1 MLNSRV
7 RVVNVIKK
15 YFISLFP
22 LLFSAQCL
30 AVPLTGTVS
39 INQVSD
45 TAAKAK
51 INAMN
56 VARRQIISNVL
67 SQYTENSSFSELIQ
81 NVSNDDLINL
91 VSSVSVS
98 NEQMSTNSYSANIV
112 MNLDNLAVKKWLSEN
127 NVQNWV
133 PLNESDERFTV
144 VIVVP
149 NGIQDWAE
157 LKRITRSANFEME
170 TQSIIGNQIV
180 VKMPLNYRTKFT
192 ASVRNNG
199 WKYVDNNGTLQ
210 VWK

>member
-1 MLNSRV
+1 MNF
-7 RVVNVIKK
+7 IKK
-15 YFISLFP
+15 YFVCLFA
-22 LLFSAQCL
+22 LFFAHQCFAGVL
-30 AVPLTGTVS
+30 SGTVS

-56 VARRQIISNVL
+56 AARRQIIYNVL
-67 SQYTENSSFSELIQ
+67 AQYTENSSFSELIQ

-112 MNLDNLAVKKWLSEN
+112 MNLDNLAVKKWLTEN

-133 PLNESDERFTV
+133 PLNESDEKFTV
-144 VIVVP
+144 IIVVP

-157 LKRITRSANFEME
+157 LKRITRNDNFEIE

-180 VKMPLNYRTKFT
+180 AKMPLGYRTKFT
-192 ASVRNNG
+192 ASVRSNG
-199 WKYVDNNGTLQ
+199 WKYADNSGTLQ